1 MKTPSHQSEQEENFF
16 KNFLIRSA
24 GADPEVLHHC
34 PSEERTRYLI
44 IGWSDQLRFLNK
56 KLIEVASAQTA
67 FEEKLLQLQS
77 EKVRLDLIEQS
88 QRVFDEFVAFLR
100 KLINQM
106 GAPPA

>member
-1 MKTPSHQSEQEENFF
+1 
-16 KNFLIRSA
+16 
-24 GADPEVLHHC
+24 
-34 PSEERTRYLI
+34 
-44 IGWSDQLRFLNK
+44 
-56 KLIEVASAQTA
+56 LIEVASAQTA

-100 KLINQM
+100 TLINQL

>member
-44 IGWSDQLRFLNK
+44 IGSCV
-56 KLIEVASAQTA
+56 LIPA
-67 FEEKLLQLQS
+67 LLGTFS
-77 EKVRLDLIEQS
+77 GGYAIGLIS
-88 QRVFDEFVAFLR
+88 FAFLT
-100 KLINQM
+100 KN
-106 GAPPA
+106 